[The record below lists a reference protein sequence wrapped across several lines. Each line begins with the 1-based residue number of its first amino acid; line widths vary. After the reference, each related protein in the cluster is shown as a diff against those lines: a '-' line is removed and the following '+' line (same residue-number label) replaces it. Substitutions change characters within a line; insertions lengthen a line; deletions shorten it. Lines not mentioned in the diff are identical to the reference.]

1 MGNPDFLSNS
11 QPTTMD
17 IITNKI
23 QLAVT
28 DEEAN
33 VLLSAVSR
41 FRGIYENTELKHP
54 DDISRQERSIKVA
67 GLIRDALEAE
77 LLERY
82 HNAMAG
88 SED

>member
-1 MGNPDFLSNS
+1 
-11 QPTTMD
+11 MD
-17 IITNKI
+17 ILTNKI

-33 VLLSAVSR
+33 VILSAVSR

-54 DDISRQERSIKVA
+54 ADLARHKRSIVVA
-67 GLIRDALEAE
+67 ERMRDTLEAE

-82 HNAMAG
+82 HNSQANNAITQ
-88 SED
+88 SHEK

>member
-1 MGNPDFLSNS
+1 MY
-11 QPTTMD
+11 

-54 DDISRQERSIKVA
+54 DDIARQERSIEVA

-82 HNAMAG
+82 HNARAG
-88 SED
+88 GKD

>member
-1 MGNPDFLSNS
+1 
-11 QPTTMD
+11 MD

-23 QLAVT
+23 QLVIT

-33 VLLSAVSR
+33 ALLSAVSR

-54 DDISRQERSIKVA
+54 DDLARQKRSIEVA
-67 GLIRDALEAE
+67 ELMRDTLAAE

-82 HNAMAG
+82 HNSQANAELTHPE
-88 SED
+88 SKP

>member
-1 MGNPDFLSNS
+1 
-11 QPTTMD
+11 MD

-41 FRGIYENTELKHP
+41 FRGIYENAELKHP
-54 DDISRQERSIKVA
+54 DDIARQERSIEVA
-67 GLIRDALEAE
+67 RLIRDALEAE

-82 HNAMAG
+82 HNAIA
-88 SED
+88 D

>member
-1 MGNPDFLSNS
+1 
-11 QPTTMD
+11 MD

-41 FRGIYENTELKHP
+41 FRGIYDENTELKHP
-54 DDISRQERSIKVA
+54 DDLARQKRSIEVA
-67 GLIRDALEAE
+67 ERMRDVLETE

-82 HNAMAG
+82 HNHQANAD
-88 SED
+88 STTNRQHIET

>member
-1 MGNPDFLSNS
+1 
-11 QPTTMD
+11 MD

-54 DDISRQERSIKVA
+54 DDLARQKRSIEVA
-67 GLIRDALEAE
+67 ERMRDTLEAE

-82 HNAMAG
+82 HNSQANDSDQRTG
-88 SED
+88 RPDDR